1 MGQMHACHLCSLPER
16 QEANR
21 SPQPIPTAL
30 QHCSEEQFSSM
41 ESSSATQKAGI
52 HTGATPVCAQLTS
65 LFISPS
71 AKFKHCNLLRGALTE
86 SLQKDRAQ
94 ADQDWPC
101 KVFLTSLHWA
111 WPASE
116 NSISRCFMKA
126 FFFLLFY
133 EYHYYATL
141 HTGSFFHLRC
151 TGLPKEG
158 SSSAP
163 AAPEED
169 GHKPKRQSSK

>member
-1 MGQMHACHLCSLPER
+1 MQTVNHISKQEWKTMGQMHACHLCSLPER

-126 FFFLLFY
+126 FFFSCCFMNTITMPRY
-133 EYHYYATL
+133 TL
-141 HTGSFFHLRC
+141 DHSF
-151 TGLPKEG
+151 T
-158 SSSAP
+158 
-163 AAPEED
+163 
-169 GHKPKRQSSK
+169 